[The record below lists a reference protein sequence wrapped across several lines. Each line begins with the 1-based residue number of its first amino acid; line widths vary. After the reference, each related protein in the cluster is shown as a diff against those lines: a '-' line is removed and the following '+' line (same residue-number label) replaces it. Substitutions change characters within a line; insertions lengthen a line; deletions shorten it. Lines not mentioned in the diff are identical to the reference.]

1 MIEVV
6 GIRFKKAGKMYYF
19 DPDGQKLEKGGFAI
33 VETARGIE
41 YGAVIKENTF
51 VPEETIVPP
60 LKKVLRPA
68 TAEDA
73 KVVEANAKKEEEAFR
88 ICLQKIARL
97 ELDMKLYQEETLSL
111 LQDVYTPK
119 MDCVPVNQEEVL
131 ENLLIRNYSKC
142 RVGDRISVSGP
153 QNRILQLCH
162 SDGKIKLDEVKLVEN
177 GIQVQGIVELRI
189 LYIVSDDDMP
199 FYAAEAA
206 IPFTHVI
213 EAEGIDK
220 NCRYYLRTDLEQ
232 LSATMLDSNEIEVK
246 AVINLNAIVLNQQK
260 ESVMQYVQENPLDRE
275 KIQNMPGIVCY
286 MVQSGDTLWDIAK
299 KFYTTADEIR
309 ELNNLK
315 GDEIRPM
322 QSLLLVKSIE

>member
-1 MIEVV
+1 MERYGSTGLELRPEENKINAKGELFLFCLYAGDDGEQPLQWVEQAIPFHGEVECSGCTAEMIPNIEASMIQANIEVQ
-6 GIRFKKAGKMYYF
+6 
-19 DPDGQKLEKGGFAI
+19 PDADGEERTFQAD
-33 VETARGIE
+33 
-41 YGAVIKENTF
+41 AV
-51 VPEETIVPP
+51 
-60 LKKVLRPA
+60 
-68 TAEDA
+68 
-73 KVVEANAKKEEEAFR
+73 
-88 ICLQKIARL
+88 L